1 LENPKLRYPAWLWLA
16 IKIAVRP
23 FAGALVR
30 HYSHRRIAT
39 FGSESVPKNGGLLI
53 LANHISD
60 LDPILVQ
67 WACPRPIF
75 FMAKRELFDMKGIGW
90 LMRTFQAFPVKPD
103 SPDRGAIRRAIALL
117 KAGECV
123 CIFPEGKISPKGTLL
138 PLNLGY
144 EMIARQ
150 SNVCIIAAIIRG
162 AEPVMPYGTTKLI
175 HATTQISVRWK
186 RVTDLDTISSILA
199 GEEAA

>member
-1 LENPKLRYPAWLWLA
+1 LAKPRLRYPAWLWLA

-30 HYSHRRIAT
+30 HYSHHRIAAH
-39 FGSESVPKNGGLLI
+39 GLESVPKNGGLLI

-103 SPDRGAIRRAIALL
+103 SPDRGALRRAIALL

-123 CIFPEGKISPKGTLL
+123 CIFPEGKISPNGTLL

-150 SNVCIIAAIIRG
+150 SNANIIAAIIRG

-175 HATTQISVRWK
+175 HSTSQISVSWK
-186 RVTDLDTISSILA
+186 KVTDLETISFILS
-199 GEEAA
+199 GEEPV